1 MNQVLTW
8 TDLAPASAEV
18 FLLAAAC
25 AVLLVDLALSD
36 RQRWITFVLS
46 IVALAGAAVL
56 TSRYGVG
63 SRTIAL
69 FGHYVADPMGTVLKL
84 VNYAVVAVALLYS
97 RDYLDRRGLF
107 RGEYFVLALFAVLG
121 MNVMISAGSLLSMYL
136 GIEILSVALYVLAA
150 LQRRSVMSNE
160 AGFKYLILG
169 AFSSA
174 FLLYGMALLYGST
187 GTTNL
192 TAMAER
198 IGAAGD
204 WQGDA
209 IFWAGWGMLLIGLG
223 FKIAMVPFHMWT
235 PDVYEGSP
243 APMAGFMAAGVKAA
257 SFAALMRVVCREASN
272 Q

>member
-25 AVLLVDLALSD
+25 AVLLIDLALGD

-56 TSRYGVG
+56 TSKYGVG
-63 SRTIAL
+63 SPTIAL

-107 RGEYFVLALFAVLG
+107 KGEYFVLALFAVLG

-136 GIEILSVALYVLAA
+136 GIEILSLSLYAMVAFDRDNGVAA
-150 LQRRSVMSNE
+150 ESAM
-160 AGFKYLILG
+160 KYFVLG
-169 AFSSA
+169 AIASGT
-174 FLLYGMALLYGST
+174 LLYGISIVYGVT
-187 GTTNL
+187 GTFRLDWLGATL
-192 TAMAER
+192 TSANANN
-198 IGAAGD
+198 
-204 WQGDA
+204 
-209 IFWAGWGMLLIGLG
+209 IGLLFG
-223 FKIAMVPFHMWT
+223 LAFIVVGVAFKFGAVPFHMWV
-235 PDVYEGSP
+235 PDVYHGSP
-243 APMAGFMAAGVKAA
+243 TAVTLFIGSAPKIA
-257 SFAALMRVVCREASN
+257 SFALTDRKSVV
-272 Q
+272 